1 MSWINPIF
9 DRTNDDVNT
18 AKENQSSETEGKGS
32 LNANDLNRIEDNH
45 AYLIEKL
52 SEEGYW
58 VEHKFR
64 SYTEKTSVLAD
75 NGSVLETEQTYTRW
89 FEENIPYKSEIDR
102 IRQNLNNIL
111 QQYLTGQNFTTI
123 SYSNYMEYNEVN
135 TIEDIEL
142 TTKSTIEEMKS
153 QYRLCNTFMCGE
165 GR

>member
-1 MSWINPIF
+1 MAWINPIF

-18 AKENQSSETEGKGS
+18 AKENQSSQTEDKGS

-64 SYTEKTSVLAD
+64 NYTEKKSVLAD
-75 NGSVLETEQTYTRW
+75 NGSLQETEQTYTRW
-89 FEENIPYKSEIDR
+89 FEENIPYKSEMDR

-111 QQYLTGQNFTTI
+111 QQYLTGQNFTAI
-123 SYSNYMEYNEVN
+123 SYSNYMDYNEVN

-142 TTKSTIEEMKS
+142 TTKNTIEEMKS
-153 QYRLCNTFMCGE
+153 QYRLCNTFKCGE
-165 GR
+165 GK